1 MYTKDF
7 MEYLQKERKMS
18 KNTLE
23 AYNRDVLEFMAFE
36 GSRGMTDILNTSST
50 EIVAFAQSQDIREIR
65 GDGEQEAGISE
76 GVFQLSHRSRADKSQ
91 SDG

>member
-50 EIVAFAQSQDIREIR
+50 EIVAFLHNLKISGKSAATVK
-65 GDGEQEAGISE
+65 EAGISE

>member
-50 EIVAFAQSQDIREIR
+50 EIVAF
-65 GDGEQEAGISE
+65 GISE